1 MCECLVNWMEFII
14 SVKYEGSVLS
24 WMKVLTEMV
33 VVQGVF
39 VTRIIVVMRGLG
51 WMYIYTPSLQLG
63 EGKRYFAG

>member
-1 MCECLVNWMEFII
+1 MCECLVNWVEFII

-33 VVQGVF
+33 VYSARRFCYTYNSCYERPRVDV
-39 VTRIIVVMRGLG
+39 
-51 WMYIYTPSLQLG
+51 YTPSLQLG